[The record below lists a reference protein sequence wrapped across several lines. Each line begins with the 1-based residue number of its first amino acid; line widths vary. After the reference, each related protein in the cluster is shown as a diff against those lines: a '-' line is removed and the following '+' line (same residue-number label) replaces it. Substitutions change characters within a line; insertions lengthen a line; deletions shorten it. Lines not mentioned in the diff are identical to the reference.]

1 MKFPGDYG
9 LKNWLRQSLS
19 HTDIIPNLLF
29 NYNQL
34 IQKLKSDPVMY
45 KFNQL
50 CIGKALDT
58 VGNSLWIIIPS
69 GLIMVFLSLREKRG
83 RRVYT
88 RLSL

>member
-19 HTDIIPNLLF
+19 HTDIISNLLF

-50 CIGKALDT
+50 CIGKALILLKRVLDSYPIRFDNGIFVVEGET
-58 VGNSLWIIIPS
+58 RATSL
-69 GLIMVFLSLREKRG
+69 
-83 RRVYT
+83 Y
-88 RLSL
+88 